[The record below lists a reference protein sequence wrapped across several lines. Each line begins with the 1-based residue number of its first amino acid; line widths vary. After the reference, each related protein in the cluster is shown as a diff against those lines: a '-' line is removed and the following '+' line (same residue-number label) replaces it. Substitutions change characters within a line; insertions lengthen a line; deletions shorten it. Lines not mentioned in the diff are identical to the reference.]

1 MKKQTKLVAILSTA
15 ALLAMGASMT
25 SFAAGWEKDDSGIWH
40 YYDSDDNMV
49 TSEWRKDGTSWFYL
63 DDDGDMLTMS
73 WVDDESYVNER
84 GKRLVNSW
92 IKVPSDDSIDDP
104 GEDGDHW

>member
-1 MKKQTKLVAILSTA
+1 
-15 ALLAMGASMT
+15 
-25 SFAAGWEKDDSGIWH
+25 
-40 YYDSDDNMV
+40 
-49 TSEWRKDGTSWFYL
+49 
-63 DDDGDMLTMS
+63 MS

-104 GEDGDHW
+104 VKTVITGIILTAKAAS

>member
-1 MKKQTKLVAILSTA
+1 MI
-15 ALLAMGASMT
+15 
-25 SFAAGWEKDDSGIWH
+25 SGIWH

-84 GKRLVNSW
+84 GKSL
-92 IKVPSDDSIDDP
+92 SIP
-104 GEDGDHW
+104 GLRFRPTTASMIPVKTVITGIILTAKAAS

>member
-1 MKKQTKLVAILSTA
+1 MIL
-15 ALLAMGASMT
+15 
-25 SFAAGWEKDDSGIWH
+25 ESGIIMIPMTIWLPA
-40 YYDSDDNMV
+40 
-49 TSEWRKDGTSWFYL
+49 EWRKDRTGWAYL

-104 GEDGDHW
+104 GEDGDHWYYF